1 MWLKLPHGLDA
12 KLMQPRAV
20 NAHVAYVPGI
30 GFFADGNGREYM
42 RLSYCYPEPDQI
54 REGVRRLARVIE
66 AELDLHS
73 TFDAVDTG
81 TLPGG
86 RPVPGRARAR
96 LRDDRRAGQQRHLR
110 GRAGMSGRGRTGS
123 GTGTEPH
130 PLRAVVLAGGLTFE
144 REVSLSSGTQVW
156 EELVRAGVDA
166 EIRDADA
173 DLLPGLAAAPAD
185 AVFIA
190 LHGATG
196 EDGALRAVLDL
207 AGVPYVG
214 SPAAACRLAWDKPAA
229 KSVVRSAGVTT
240 PDWVALPHSTF
251 RELGA
256 GAVLDLMV
264 ARLGLPLMVK
274 PASGGSAL
282 GVQKVSRR
290 RGPAG
295 RDGQLLR
302 LRRHRDGGALRRGG
316 RAGAVGDRPRR
327 RPAGAAGGRD
337 RPGVRASSTTRR
349 GTRPGSPSTTR
360 RPGSRTTSP
369 PARPPSPSRCTRSSA
384 WPTCPAPTRSS
395 RPDGEVHF
403 LEVNVSPGL
412 TETSMFP
419 MAVEAAGYELGEVL
433 ARLLTRARPTAADPT
448 SSVT

>member
-1 MWLKLPHGLDA
+1 M
-12 KLMQPRAV
+12 
-20 NAHVAYVPGI
+20 
-30 GFFADGNGREYM
+30 
-42 RLSYCYPEPDQI
+42 S
-54 REGVRRLARVIE
+54 
-66 AELDLHS
+66 
-73 TFDAVDTG
+73 DTAPAPA
-81 TLPGG
+81 TS
-86 RPVPGRARAR
+86 
-96 LRDDRRAGQQRHLR
+96 
-110 GRAGMSGRGRTGS
+110 SG
-123 GTGTEPH
+123 EQPH
-130 PLRAVVLAGGLTFE
+130 PLRAVVLAGGLAFE

-156 EELVRAGVDA
+156 EELARAGLDA

-173 DLLPGLAAAPAD
+173 GLLPGLAVSPAD

-214 SPAAACRLAWDKPAA
+214 SPSSACRLAWDKPAA
-229 KSVVRSAGVTT
+229 KSVVRSAGLPT

-282 GVQKVSRR
+282 GVQKVSAVEDLPAAMVSCFAYGDTVMVERYVDGVEVALSVVDLGS
-290 RGPAG
+290 GPEALPAVEIEAASG
-295 RDGQLLR
+295 VVDYASRYSPGLTEYHTPAR
-302 LRRHRDGGALRRGG
+302 LTDDVAA
-316 RAGAVGDRPRR
+316 RAADLAVRVH
-327 RPAGAAGGRD
+327 
-337 RPGVRASSTTRR
+337 GVLGLADL
-349 GTRPGSPSTTR
+349 
-360 RPGSRTTSP
+360 SRTDAIIT
-369 PARPPSPSRCTRSSA
+369 
-384 WPTCPAPTRSS
+384 
-395 RPDGEVHF
+395 PDGEVHF

-433 ARLLTRARPTAADPT
+433 ARLLARRAGR
-448 SSVT
+448 

>member
-1 MWLKLPHGLDA
+1 MTESAAAPADA
-12 KLMQPRAV
+12 A
-20 NAHVAYVPGI
+20 G
-30 GFFADGNGREYM
+30 
-42 RLSYCYPEPDQI
+42 
-54 REGVRRLARVIE
+54 
-66 AELDLHS
+66 
-73 TFDAVDTG
+73 
-81 TLPGG
+81 
-86 RPVPGRARAR
+86 
-96 LRDDRRAGQQRHLR
+96 DR
-110 GRAGMSGRGRTGS
+110 S
-123 GTGTEPH
+123 H

-144 REVSLSSGTQVW
+144 REVSLSSGTQVV
-156 EELVRAGVDA
+156 EELTRAGVDA
-166 EIRDADA
+166 ELRDADA

-229 KSVVRSAGVTT
+229 KSVVRSAGLTT

-282 GVQKVSRR
+282 GVQKVTRVEDLPAAMVSCFAYGETVMVERFVDGVELALSVIDLGDGPQALPAVEIAPQSGVFDYTSRYTP
-290 RGPAG
+290 GMTEYHTPA
-295 RDGQLLR
+295 RVPADVAARAADLAVR
-302 LRRHRDGGALRRGG
+302 VHRVLGLADLSRTDAIVSPDGG
-316 RAGAVGDRPRR
+316 
-327 RPAGAAGGRD
+327 
-337 RPGVRASSTTRR
+337 
-349 GTRPGSPSTTR
+349 
-360 RPGSRTTSP
+360 
-369 PARPPSPSRCTRSSA
+369 
-384 WPTCPAPTRSS
+384 
-395 RPDGEVHF
+395 VHF

-419 MAVEAAGYELGEVL
+419 MAVEAAGYSLGDVL
-433 ARLLTRARPTAADPT
+433 GRLLTRRADAP
-448 SSVT
+448 S